1 MTETGIGGSVPRVE
15 DSRFLTGAGCYS
27 DDVVA
32 PAAAW
37 AVLVRSPHAHADIV
51 ALDSADAETSS
62 GVLGVFTAA
71 DLDADGLGDIPC
83 IYPVEGKGGSPTVV
97 PPHPALARDR
107 VHYVGEPVA
116 LVVAE
121 TQDQARDAAERVLV
135 DYRDRPSVN
144 DTARAQD
151 PDAPQIW
158 PEAPGNVVVDWE
170 TGDAQAVARALDQAA
185 HVTTLTLVNNRVA
198 VNQIEPRAALGE
210 FDAQSGRLT
219 LTTPSQGAHNMRKQ
233 LAEHIFKLPEDRIRV
248 ITPDVG
254 GGFGPRGYCNS
265 EQIVVLW
272 AARRLDR
279 PVRWTADRG
288 ECFFA
293 DGQGRDHV
301 STAKLALD
309 ADGRFLG
316 LEVSTVANMGA
327 YPIHYGPYIPTE
339 LCCEMLA
346 GAYRIPAIHA
356 EVKCV
361 FTNMAPIDIYRGTG
375 RAEAI
380 YLLERLVDAAARELD
395 MTPAELRRRNF
406 IAPDALPHTTVTGL
420 TYDSGDFPAI
430 LEHALG
436 LAGWDDAGDRK
447 DAARDAGKL
456 LGIGLA
462 YHVASGAG
470 GDSEHAR
477 LRLDDDG
484 GVTVFVGTQSTGQG
498 HETGYA
504 QIVVE
509 RLGVPL
515 AVVRIRQ
522 GDSDLEPV
530 GGGTSA
536 SRSIL
541 MGGLAVRA
549 AADAF
554 IEQARGVA
562 AYLMQADATDLDF
575 ESAAFA
581 VTGADRRITLA
592 EIARA
597 VADDRGAI
605 PLPEGSIGAIETV
618 ARGADAAITF
628 ANGCHVCELTVDPE
642 TGRVEIQNYVA
653 VDDFGTVV
661 NPLLCHGQVHGA
673 TAQGIGQALL
683 ERIVYDA
690 DSGQL
695 LTGSLLDYC
704 MPRADDLPSFDVT
717 LVEDTPC
724 TTNEMGVKGAGESG
738 AIAAPPAVMNALLDA
753 LAPLGIDHVD
763 MPATPERVWRAIQ
776 HAARH

>member
-1 MTETGIGGSVPRVE
+1 
-15 DSRFLTGAGCYS
+15 
-27 DDVVA
+27 
-32 PAAAW
+32 
-37 AVLVRSPHAHADIV
+37 
-51 ALDSADAETSS
+51 
-62 GVLGVFTAA
+62 
-71 DLDADGLGDIPC
+71 
-83 IYPVEGKGGSPTVV
+83 
-97 PPHPALARDR
+97 
-107 VHYVGEPVA
+107 
-116 LVVAE
+116 
-121 TQDQARDAAERVLV
+121 
-135 DYRDRPSVN
+135 
-144 DTARAQD
+144 
-151 PDAPQIW
+151 
-158 PEAPGNVVVDWE
+158 
-170 TGDAQAVARALDQAA
+170 
-185 HVTTLTLVNNRVA
+185 
-198 VNQIEPRAALGE
+198 
-210 FDAQSGRLT
+210 
-219 LTTPSQGAHNMRKQ
+219 
-233 LAEHIFKLPEDRIRV
+233 
-248 ITPDVG
+248 
-254 GGFGPRGYCNS
+254 
-265 EQIVVLW
+265 
-272 AARRLDR
+272 
-279 PVRWTADRG
+279 VRWTADRS
-288 ECFFA
+288 ECFFT
-293 DGQGRDHV
+293 DGQSRDHV

-316 LEVSTVANMGA
+316 LEVSSVANMGA
-327 YPIHYGPYIPTE
+327 YPIHYGPFIPTE
-339 LCCEMLA
+339 LCSEMLA
-346 GAYRIPAIHA
+346 GAYRMPAIHA

-361 FTNMAPIDIYRGTG
+361 FTNMVPIDIYRGTG

-395 MTPAELRRRNF
+395 MTPAALRRLNF

-430 LEHALG
+430 LERALG
-436 LAGWDDAGDRK
+436 LAGWDDASHRK

-462 YHVASGAG
+462 YHVATVAG

-498 HETGYA
+498 HETAYA
-504 QIVVE
+504 QIVAE
-509 RLGVPL
+509 RLGVPV
-515 AVVRIRQ
+515 ASVRVRQ

-530 GGGTSA
+530 GGGTSG

-549 AADAF
+549 AADAL

-562 AYLMQADATDLDF
+562 AYLMQADASDLEF
-575 ESAAFA
+575 ESARFA
-581 VTGADRRITLA
+581 VTGTDRRIALA

-597 VADDRGAI
+597 VADDPGEL

-618 ARGADAAITF
+618 ARGTDATTTF

-683 ERIVYDA
+683 ERIVHDA

-695 LTGSLLDYC
+695 LTGTLLDYC

-738 AIAAPPAVMNALLDA
+738 AIGAPPAVMNALLDA
-753 LAPLGIDHVD
+753 LAPLGVDHVD
-763 MPATPERVWRAIQ
+763 REPIRQEK
-776 HAARH
+776 ARYQGKS

>member
-1 MTETGIGGSVPRVE
+1 MTETGIGSSVARVE
-15 DSRFLTGAGCYS
+15 DTRFLTGAGCYS

-51 ALDSADAETSS
+51 ALDSADAKASS
-62 GVLGVFTAA
+62 GVLGVFTVA
-71 DLDADGLGDIPC
+71 DLIADDLGDIPC
-83 IYPVEGKGGSPTVV
+83 MYPVEGKDGSATVV
-97 PPHPALARDR
+97 PPHPALARNR
-107 VHYVGEPVA
+107 VYYVGEPVA

-121 TQDQARDAAERVLV
+121 TQDQARDAAERVDV
-135 DYRDRPSVN
+135 EYRDLPSVN
-144 DTARAQD
+144 DTARAMD

-170 TGDAQAVARALDQAA
+170 TGDAEAVARALHQAA

-210 FDAQSGRLT
+210 FDAESGRLT

-254 GGFGPRGYCNS
+254 GGFGARGYCNS
-265 EQIVVLW
+265 EQILVLW

-279 PVRWTADRG
+279 PVRWTADRS
-288 ECFFA
+288 ECFFT
-293 DGQGRDHV
+293 DGQCRDHV

-327 YPIHYGPYIPTE
+327 YPIHYGPFIPTE
-339 LCCEMLA
+339 LCSEMLA
-346 GAYRIPAIHA
+346 GAYRMPAVRA
-356 EVKCV
+356 EVQCV
-361 FTNMAPIDIYRGTG
+361 FTNMVPTDIYRGTG

-406 IAPDALPHTTVTGL
+406 ITSDALPHTTVTGL

-436 LAGWDDAGDRK
+436 LAGWDDAGHRK

-462 YHVASGAG
+462 YHVETVADGNN
-470 GDSEHAR
+470 EHAR

-504 QIVVE
+504 QIVAE

-515 AVVRIRQ
+515 AWVRIRQ
-522 GDSDLEPV
+522 GDSDLVPG
-530 GGGTSA
+530 GGGTSG

-549 AADAF
+549 AADAL

-562 AYLMQADATDLDF
+562 AYLMQANEFDLEF
-575 ESAAFA
+575 ESATFA

-597 VADDRGAI
+597 VADGPGEF

-618 ARGADAAITF
+618 ARGTDATTTF

-642 TGRVEIQNYVA
+642 TGRVEIQSYVA

-695 LTGSLLDYC
+695 LTGSLIDYC

-738 AIAAPPAVMNALLDA
+738 AIAAAPAVMNALVDA
-753 LAPLGIDHVD
+753 LAPLGIHTVD
-763 MPATPERVWRAIQ
+763 MPATPERVWRAIRD
-776 HAARH
+776 ASA